1 MRSGCPEMGVWAAH
15 RGRFRKRERALCPC
29 LAGSG
34 WYVMF
39 RALAF
44 FFRYLFNL
52 LTFIR
57 VFCVFCCCCCFLL
70 LMNCCYYY
78 YYIVLIDLDVFSFV
92 FVIHVFSLFYLISL
106 LFFFSFIQTVALTFF
121 PFPFFVLSFFNSSC
135 FGS

>member
-57 VFCVFCCCCCFLL
+57 VFLCVLL
-70 LMNCCYYY
+70 L
-78 YYIVLIDLDVFSFV
+78 
-92 FVIHVFSLFYLISL
+92 L
-106 LFFFSFIQTVALTFF
+106 LFFIINEL
-121 PFPFFVLSFFNSSC
+121 LLLLLLYCFNRS
-135 FGS
+135 